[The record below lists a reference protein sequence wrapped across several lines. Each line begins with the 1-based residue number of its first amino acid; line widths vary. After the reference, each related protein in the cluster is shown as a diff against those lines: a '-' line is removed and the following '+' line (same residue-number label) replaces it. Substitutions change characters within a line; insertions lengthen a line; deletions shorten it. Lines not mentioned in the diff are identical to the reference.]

1 LGIKCVLISREKIM
15 TKKLYRTQSNKML
28 GGICA
33 GLAEYLEVDS
43 TLIRLIFV
51 AVGLLTAIFPMLIF
65 YVIAWIIIPVREE
78 IEQIRKQEKSDKK
91 KQKV

>member
-1 LGIKCVLISREKIM
+1 M
-15 TKKLYRTQSNKML
+15 TKKLYRSQSSKML

-51 AVGLLTAIFPMLIF
+51 AVGLLTAIFPMLLF
-65 YVIAWIIIPVREE
+65 YLIAWIIIPVREE
-78 IEQIRKQEKSDKK
+78 IEQIRKQQKSNKK
-91 KQKV
+91 KQKA

>member
-1 LGIKCVLISREKIM
+1 M
-15 TKKLYRTQSNKML
+15 TKKLYRSQSSKML

-51 AVGLLTAIFPMLIF
+51 AVGLLTAIFPMLLF

-78 IEQIRKQEKSDKK
+78 IEQIRKQEKSNKK
-91 KQKV
+91 K

>member
-1 LGIKCVLISREKIM
+1 M
-15 TKKLYRTQSNKML
+15 TKKLYRSQSSKML

-51 AVGLLTAIFPMLIF
+51 AVGLLTAIFPMLLF

-78 IEQIRKQEKSDKK
+78 IEQIRKQEKPYKK
-91 KQKV
+91 K

>member
-1 LGIKCVLISREKIM
+1 
-15 TKKLYRTQSNKML
+15 ML

-51 AVGLLTAIFPMLIF
+51 AVGLLTAIFPMLLF

-78 IEQIRKQEKSDKK
+78 IEQIRKQQKTNNKK
-91 KQKV
+91 

>member
-1 LGIKCVLISREKIM
+1 M
-15 TKKLYRTQSNKML
+15 TKKLYRAQSSKML

-33 GLAEYLEVDS
+33 GLAQYLEVDS

-78 IEQIRKQEKSDKK
+78 VEQIRKQEKSNKK
-91 KQKV
+91 K

>member
-1 LGIKCVLISREKIM
+1 M
-15 TKKLYRTQSNKML
+15 TKKLYRSQSSKML

-51 AVGLLTAIFPMLIF
+51 AVGLLTAIFPMLLF

-78 IEQIRKQEKSDKK
+78 IEQIRKQQKSNNKK
-91 KQKV
+91 

>member
-1 LGIKCVLISREKIM
+1 
-15 TKKLYRTQSNKML
+15 ML

-51 AVGLLTAIFPMLIF
+51 AVGLLTAIFPMLLF

-78 IEQIRKQEKSDKK
+78 IEQIRKQQKSNNK
-91 KQKV
+91 KQKA

>member
-1 LGIKCVLISREKIM
+1 M
-15 TKKLYRTQSNKML
+15 TKKLYRAQSNKML

-78 IEQIRKQEKSDKK
+78 IEQIRKQEKSYKK
-91 KQKV
+91 K